1 MSVVDSRA
9 MATELHCQRAA
20 RLQMLGPVDPVN
32 AVIER
37 FGVCRGEAVEYQQHA
52 VRESRPEAQPIR
64 HLQRGRTTIG
74 AGLLRCHSRPMTHGL
89 FEQQAFETLGA
100 GEDKFVAV
108 GHGISRKVFGW
119 AALRLLAA
127 LSKKSNR
134 PAPLASVQV
143 SRRNWV
149 SCNPL
154 AKRLMGQDRVR
165 LLPYDKMIIPACD
178 SLG

>member
-64 HLQRGRTTIG
+64 HLQRALTTNG
-74 AGLLRCHSRPMTHGL
+74 GGLLACLFKPEVDGL

-100 GEDKFVAV
+100 SEDKFVAV

-127 LSKKSNR
+127 LSKK
-134 PAPLASVQV
+134 VI
-143 SRRNWV
+143 
-149 SCNPL
+149 
-154 AKRLMGQDRVR
+154 G
-165 LLPYDKMIIPACD
+165 LP
-178 SLG
+178 